1 MELYLTLKPEIVT
14 KLFHNL
20 TFFGDGDELLP
31 IFIANHVTVK
41 LFICKKFLQ
50 HLLFQ
55 SNVDIFETNS
65 K

>member
-1 MELYLTLKPEIVT
+1 MELYLTLKTEIVT

-31 IFIANHVTVK
+31 IFIASRVTGK
-41 LFICKKFLQ
+41 LFICKISLQ

-55 SNVDIFETNS
+55 PSNS